1 MFMFFTRVNTLLTH
15 MTTPVRPKSLAF
27 YATRL
32 EAFMDNTETMKKAF
46 RDDLCSQNCWYDT
59 FPLSSDRPA
68 VSLPLRYNEKTDV
81 WEFEGTFCSWA
92 CCKRYNHDYKKADPL
107 RSDRESWINQLA
119 LRLGYITHTQTV
131 PYALPRD
138 SLSVYGGTL
147 SMEQFRNVPDSIL
160 NKYSLKKWNPGF
172 VPIVEVE
179 SGIVSDPSPLA
190 SVLVRRDTMRKKR
203 STPDP
208 DKVSK
213 LQMQSYPKRMVV
225 HTRDEMQMLPCTDIP
240 ALDDI
245 YKTLQLPGCMNTS
258 EKQYSHLVSAQ
269 KPVVPSGVVMENTAI
284 VPRKSA
290 ASRSFFNQKL

>member
-1 MFMFFTRVNTLLTH
+1 

-32 EAFMDNTETMKKAF
+32 EALMDNAEIMKSVF
-46 RDDLCSQNCWYDT
+46 RSDLSHQNCWYDT

-119 LRLGYITHTQTV
+119 LRLGYITHNQTV

-147 SMEQFRNVPDSIL
+147 CLEQFRNVPDSIL
-160 NKYSLKKWNPGF
+160 NKYSLKKWNPQF

-190 SVLVRRDTMRKKR
+190 SVLVRRDTMRRKR

-213 LQMQSYPKRMVV
+213 LHMQSYPKRMVI
-225 HTRDEMQMLPCTDIP
+225 HARDEMQLMPCTDIP
-240 ALDDI
+240 ALDDLH
-245 YKTLQLPGCMNTS
+245 KTMRLPGSMNTS
-258 EKQYSHLVSAQ
+258 EMQYSHLVTAQ
-269 KPVVPSGVVMENTAI
+269 KPLVPSNVIMENTTI